1 MSPEII
7 TKVILS
13 FILKVPHHPS
23 SSDIWSLG
31 ILLSRMLTGEYPFKG
46 SNDKDLYRSI

>member
-7 TKVILS
+7 AKVNLVIYL
-13 FILKVPHHPS
+13 IKVPHHPS

-31 ILLSRMLTGEYPFKG
+31 ILLSKMLTGEYPFKG
-46 SNDKDLYRSI
+46 